1 MIRYLLSR
9 IGCLMSLVGVI
20 LFIVGFAAFRSGHS
34 AFDYLLIGA
43 GLTILGY
50 FLWHKLR
57 ERNRKST
64 RFSLFRK
71 RNMGEDDEQKVQD
84 DGWNTRR

>member
-1 MIRYLLSR
+1 
-9 IGCLMSLVGVI
+9 MSLVGVI

-34 AFDYLLIGA
+34 AFDYLLLGA
-43 GLTILGY
+43 GLVLLGY

-71 RNMGEDDEQKVQD
+71 RNTGEDDEQKDQD